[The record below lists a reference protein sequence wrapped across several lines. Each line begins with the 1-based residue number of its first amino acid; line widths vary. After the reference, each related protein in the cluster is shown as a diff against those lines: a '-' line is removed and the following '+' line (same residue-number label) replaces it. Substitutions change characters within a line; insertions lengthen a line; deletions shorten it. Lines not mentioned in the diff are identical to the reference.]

1 MLSGRAAFY
10 LGNEGKESF
19 HDQPLHVTS
28 AHTLLLTFYL
38 PLNSLAVVT
47 FSGFLNYV
55 LQDLKSE
62 GRDFKKITSVDRHL
76 YISRS
81 CYTLMLLE
89 VGEHSLPLLPKYV
102 QKTGGGKDCPEPFSL
117 LFLDL
122 CKSREETFSSTQ
134 DC

>member
-1 MLSGRAAFY
+1 MMSGRAAFY

-28 AHTLLLTFYL
+28 QPTTLLLTFYL

-62 GRDFKKITSVDRHL
+62 GGDFKKITSVDRHL

-102 QKTGGGKDCPEPFSL
+102 QKIGGE
-117 LFLDL
+117 
-122 CKSREETFSSTQ
+122 
-134 DC
+134 